1 MLWNKKLRRNV
12 NWYIPVIT
20 LLLIVV
26 GLLAISSAVELN
38 KPNSTGILLLQKQ
51 LVSVI
56 IGILLIF
63 IIQFFDYHV
72 FEHLSEV
79 IYISTVSVLGI
90 ILLIGYTVAGTKGW
104 INLGPVNFQPS
115 ELAKI
120 MLILVLAAVID
131 RNKEQLNY
139 LSGFF
144 KPIIY
149 ILIPFG
155 LVILQNDLGTALV
168 LIAILIGMM
177 YVGGANTKFMAIIF
191 GGGFLSLLLLI
202 VSHFILGTP
211 LLFFKE
217 YQLNRLIVFI
227 NPSIDPNGIGYN
239 LIQSKIAL
247 GSGQL
252 MGKGLFS
259 GTQNQLRF
267 LPEKHTDFIFSVI
280 GEEFGYIGVLV
291 VIVLY
296 LLLLWQIYNVANRA
310 RDNYGRL
317 VAVGIGTMFFFH
329 VLENIG
335 MTMGMMPITGLPLPF
350 ISYGGSFMITSLAA
364 IGLVINVN
372 IRRKKIL
379 F

>member
-26 GLLAISSAVELN
+26 GLLAISTAVELN

-51 LVSVI
+51 LVSVVL
-56 IGILLIF
+56 GILLIF
-63 IIQFFDYHV
+63 IIQFFDYHI
-72 FEHLSEV
+72 FEHLFEV
-79 IYISTVSVLGI
+79 IYIATVSVLGI

-131 RNKEQLNY
+131 SNREQLNY

-149 ILIPFG
+149 ILIPFS

-202 VSHFILGTP
+202 VSHFLLGTP
-211 LLFFKE
+211 LLFFKD

-296 LLLLWQIYNVANRA
+296 LILLWQIYNVANKA

-350 ISYGGSFMITSLAA
+350 ISYGGSSMITSLVA